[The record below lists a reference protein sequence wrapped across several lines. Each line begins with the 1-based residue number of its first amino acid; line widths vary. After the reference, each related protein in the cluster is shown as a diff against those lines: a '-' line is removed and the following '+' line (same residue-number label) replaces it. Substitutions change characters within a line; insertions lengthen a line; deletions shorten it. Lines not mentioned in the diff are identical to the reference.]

1 MTDSQFADQKLFCL
15 LGNAEFIRG
24 SICRQALRMLSGTKT
39 DLQGEF
45 SLAHAHH
52 RDLNEIPAC
61 LQYGYINLVI

>member
-45 SLAHAHH
+45 SLAHA
-52 RDLNEIPAC
+52 RGLNEIPAC
-61 LQYGYINLVI
+61 LQYGYINLLI